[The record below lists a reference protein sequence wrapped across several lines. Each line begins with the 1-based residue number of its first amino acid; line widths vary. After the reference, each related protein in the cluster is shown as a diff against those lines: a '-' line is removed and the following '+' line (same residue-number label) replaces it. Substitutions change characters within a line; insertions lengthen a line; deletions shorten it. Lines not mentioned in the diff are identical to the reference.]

1 MYVRKQPW
9 CVYLVLNEQ
18 DDLRTFR
25 KIISLYLCKS
35 RFFENCTPSQKKIHK
50 NLSPHFPRDFRRHT
64 MRYKINPFTF
74 YAEKSTRLQ
83 PQNKNALTFSADL
96 SRLLCAK
103 NMSPHF
109 YKGIQKHF
117 DHQNFSPFTNCLQ
130 IKKKHLSLLLPIQ
143 KRFERTFFHFFYFC
157 FSQRKKP
164 LTFHGT
170 SEAL

>member
-50 NLSPHFPRDFRRHT
+50 NLSPHFSWDFRRHT

-74 YAEKSTRLQ
+74 YAEKSSCLQ
-83 PQNKNALTFSADL
+83 PQNKKHPHFLCRFINASMREKIYLLTFSADL
-96 SRLLCAK
+96 QALCTSATK
-103 NMSPHF
+103 DFLIPPHF
-109 YKGIQKHF
+109 YKGIQNHFEQKIFRFYKQITCKHKA
-117 DHQNFSPFTNCLQ
+117 FTFT
-130 IKKKHLSLLLPIQ
+130 KEKTGS
-143 KRFERTFFHFFYFC
+143 FT
-157 FSQRKKP
+157 
-164 LTFHGT
+164 T
-170 SEAL
+170 